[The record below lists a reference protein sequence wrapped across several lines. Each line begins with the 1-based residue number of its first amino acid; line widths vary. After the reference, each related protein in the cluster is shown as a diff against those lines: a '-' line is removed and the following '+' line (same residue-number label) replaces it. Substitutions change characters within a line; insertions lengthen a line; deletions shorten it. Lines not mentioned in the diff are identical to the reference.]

1 MMNDLIT
8 RWAQQEAVREAALAT
23 SAARDLV
30 SRYVAGQDLDAVVPV
45 LKSLVDKGL
54 LVSVGYLGEHV
65 QILDEAAENAKVYLD
80 IVQRL
85 SDEGL
90 ASSSELS
97 LRLSRIG
104 QKLGTAGR
112 GFALQAA
119 RKICRAASNAGM
131 LITIDM
137 PGHEQVDQTLQTWA
151 RLHDDIPSVGITLQA
166 ALHRSQRDLAD
177 LAMPG
182 RRIRLCK
189 GVFREPKEVAFRAR
203 HEIDLAF
210 VRDLRVLMNSQAVV
224 LVASHDPRMIT
235 IAEELIRRTG
245 RPADSYEFQMM
256 HGIRPMEQRRLA
268 DVGHHSRVLVPFGPG
283 WYDYYTQQLAER
295 PANAALFAR
304 SLFGK
309 R

>member
-54 LVSVGYLGEHV
+54 LVSVGYLGDHV

-119 RKICRAASNAGM
+119 RKICRAAS
-131 LITIDM
+131 
-137 PGHEQVDQTLQTWA
+137 
-151 RLHDDIPSVGITLQA
+151 
-166 ALHRSQRDLAD
+166 
-177 LAMPG
+177 
-182 RRIRLCK
+182 
-189 GVFREPKEVAFRAR
+189 
-203 HEIDLAF
+203 
-210 VRDLRVLMNSQAVV
+210 
-224 LVASHDPRMIT
+224 
-235 IAEELIRRTG
+235 
-245 RPADSYEFQMM
+245 
-256 HGIRPMEQRRLA
+256 
-268 DVGHHSRVLVPFGPG
+268 
-283 WYDYYTQQLAER
+283 
-295 PANAALFAR
+295 
-304 SLFGK
+304 
-309 R
+309 